1 MRVGSE
7 ENKAPEI
14 AFDSRL
20 TQWSK
25 EPKVSDLKGDIEA
38 AKPAHDA
45 QVERI
50 RKWNNLRDVK
60 DDQAPPKVAGRSSI
74 QPRMVRRQAEW
85 RYSALSEPFL
95 GTDKLFEVKPAT
107 FEDRNSARQNELVLN
122 HQFRN
127 KIDRVKFID
136 DLVRSVVDDGTGI
149 VQVGWERVT
158 RMVKET
164 VPVYSFYPITTQEQM
179 EEFSA
184 ALELREVNPREF
196 NTKLPDELREAVN
209 FYLDPENAEPQPVIA
224 VESGETEVEVEK
236 VLINK
241 PTLFIHDPANVVID
255 PSCQGDVERAKF
267 FAISFESSYAE
278 LVKQKDRYKN
288 LESVDWENAP
298 AYTDPDHKTDM
309 PMDFQFKDKARKRV
323 LAHEY
328 WGFWDIDGKGSLTPI
343 VATWIGNVMIR
354 LEKNPFPDQKL
365 PFVVIPYLPIK
376 RKTYGETD
384 AELIEDNQKISGA
397 VLRGVVDL
405 LGKSANSQQGIMKGL
420 LDPANKSRFDRGED
434 YEYNPVADP
443 KNAIVFHNFPEISNS
458 AISLLTIMDQQ
469 AESLVGTKNFTNSGM
484 SGEAYGRV
492 AAGIKGMLDAQGI
505 RQMNILRRLAKGV
518 VEIGRKFISM
528 NSIWLSEKEVVR
540 ITNATYEA
548 DGFEEISREDLAGSF
563 DLIVD
568 VSTAEVDNMQ
578 AQDLGFMLQTIG
590 PDMDPQMRNM
600 ILAEIARLKRMPD
613 LYERLRTYKPPEPDP
628 LAQQMAQEELRNKQL
643 ENAKLESEIA
653 LNQARAQAEMVKAH
667 QVNTKT
673 DEDASGITHARDMEK
688 QQAQSIGNQALQI
701 TKALTSPGKPGERE
715 PDIASAIG
723 FNAMSATLN
732 NM

>member
-1 MRVGSE
+1 MRTDNE
-7 ENKAPEI
+7 ENNASEI

-20 TQWSK
+20 TRWAK

-38 AKPAHDA
+38 AKSAHDA

-60 DDQAPPKVAGRSSI
+60 DDQAPPKVTGRSRI

-158 RMVKET
+158 HMVKET

-184 ALELREVNPREF
+184 AVELREVNPREF
-196 NTKLPDELREAVN
+196 ETKLPAALREAVN

-267 FAISFESSYAE
+267 FAISFETSYAE

-288 LESVDWENAP
+288 LQSVDWENAP
-298 AYTDPDHKTDM
+298 AYIDPDHKTDL
-309 PMDFQFKDKARKRV
+309 PHDFQFKDKARKRV

-328 WGFWDIDGKGSLTPI
+328 WGFWDIEGKGSLTPI

-397 VLRGVVDL
+397 VLRGIVDL

-420 LDPANKSRFDRGED
+420 LDPANKARFDRGED

-469 AESLVGTKNFTNSGM
+469 AESLVGTKNFSGSGM

-528 NSIWLSEKEVVR
+528 NSLWLSEKEVVR
-540 ITNATYEA
+540 ITNSTYEA

-653 LNQARAQAEMVKAH
+653 LNQAKAQAELIKAR
-667 QVNTKT
+667 QVGTKT
-673 DEDASGITHARDMEK
+673 EEDAAGITHARDMEK
-688 QQAQSIGNQALQI
+688 QQAQSVGNQALQI
-701 TKALTSPGKPGERE
+701 TKALTKPSKVGERD

-732 NM
+732 NT

>member
-1 MRVGSE
+1 MNQGNE

-14 AFDSRL
+14 SFDAKL
-20 TQWSK
+20 TQWPK
-25 EPKVSDLKGDIEA
+25 EPKVGDLKGDIEA

-45 QVERI
+45 QVEKI

-60 DDQAPPKVAGRSSI
+60 DDQAPKKVPGRSSI
-74 QPRMVRRQAEW
+74 QPKLVRRQAEW

-95 GTDKLFEVKPAT
+95 GTDKLFEVKPVT

-136 DLVRSVVDDGTGI
+136 DLVRSVVDDGTAI
-149 VQVGWERVT
+149 VQVGWERAT
-158 RMVKET
+158 HKIKET
-164 VPVYSFYPITTQEQM
+164 VPVYSFYPITTEEQLQD
-179 EEFSA
+179 FSA
-184 ALELREVNPREF
+184 ALDLKEVNPKEF
-196 NTKLPDELREAVN
+196 DTKLSAELREAVN
-209 FYLDPENAEPQPVIA
+209 FYLDPENTDPQPVYA
-224 VESGETEVEVEK
+224 EVSGETTVEVEK
-236 VLINK
+236 VLTNK

-267 FAISFESSYAE
+267 FAISFETSYAE

-298 AYTDPDHKTDM
+298 AYVDPDHKTDM
-309 PMDFQFKDKARKRV
+309 PQDFQFRDKARKRV

-328 WGFWDIDGKGSLTPI
+328 WGFWDIEGNGSLTPI

-420 LDPANKSRFDRGED
+420 LDPANKARFDRGED

-443 KNAIVFHNFPEISNS
+443 KGAIVFHNFPEISNS
-458 AISLLTIMDQQ
+458 AITLLTLMDQQ
-469 AESLVGTKNFTNSGM
+469 AESLVGTKNFAGSGM

-518 VEIGRKFISM
+518 VEIGRKFMAM
-528 NSIWLSEKEVVR
+528 NAAWLSEKEVVR
-540 ITNATYEA
+540 ITNASYEA
-548 DGFEEISREDLAGSF
+548 DAFEEISREDLAGSF

-613 LYERLRTYKPPEPDP
+613 LYERLRTYKPEPDP
-628 LAQQMAQEELRNKQL
+628 LAQQMAQEELRTKQL

-653 LNQARAQAEMVKAH
+653 LNQAKAQAEMIKAQQIGVKAE
-667 QVNTKT
+667 Q
-673 DEDASGITHARDMEK
+673 DATGITHARDLEK
-688 QQAQSIGNQALQI
+688 QQAQAVGNQALQI
-701 TKALTSPGKPGERE
+701 TKALTSPRKDGERE
-715 PDIASAIG
+715 PDISSAIG

-732 NM
+732 NV

>member
-1 MRVGSE
+1 MRIDNE
-7 ENKAPEI
+7 ENKASEI

-158 RMVKET
+158 HMVKET

-179 EEFSA
+179 VEFSA
-184 ALELREVNPREF
+184 ALELREVNSREF
-196 NTKLPDELREAVN
+196 NTKLPSELREAVN
-209 FYLDPENAEPQPVIA
+209 FYLDPENTEPQPVIA

-267 FAISFESSYAE
+267 FAISFETSYAE

-469 AESLVGTKNFTNSGM
+469 AESIVGTKNFSGSGM

-518 VEIGRKFISM
+518 VEIGRKFLSM

-628 LAQQMAQEELRNKQL
+628 LAQQMAQEELRSKQL

-653 LNQARAQAEMVKAH
+653 LNQARAQAEMVKAR

-673 DEDASGITHARDMEK
+673 DEDSSGITHARDMEK
-688 QQAQSIGNQALQI
+688 QQAQSVGNQALQI
-701 TKALTSPGKPGERE
+701 TKALTSPGKLGERE

-732 NM
+732 NT